1 MLNDYFRETMDAF
14 NIKGAQLARRAGCSH
29 NNISEI
35 RNGKVSPPISR
46 FWELIEMCEEIAPG
60 FKGEFGRRVSG
71 GLSFKAE
78 RSINS
83 NVMSQNSFVF
93 QLNGDAKEI
102 SHQLQHIPPQAFE
115 EILKAIVLKVSTE
128 YSTNPTYVGAN
139 N

>member
-1 MLNDYFRETMDAF
+1 MLNDYFRETMDGF
-14 NIKGAQLARRAGCSH
+14 KIKGAQLARKAGCSQ

-46 FWELIEMCEEIAPG
+46 FWELVEMCEEIAPG
-60 FKGEFGRRVSG
+60 FKEEFGRRISG

-93 QLNGDAKEI
+93 QLNGDAREI
-102 SHQLQHIPPQAFE
+102 SHQLQNIPPQAFE
-115 EILKAIVLKVSTE
+115 EILKAIVLKMSTE
-128 YSTNPTYVGAN
+128 YSTNHTYVGAN